1 MRMWNNYI
9 SRVDLLNSEV
19 FVVKVVVGKVVPKN
33 GKRRQGA
40 VAKRRVR
47 RSDGQIVDQFWLDP
61 ASKSFADDLTSVFQV
76 NVARTRQANT
86 AIFGS
91 PEGYPEDIE
100 KLKLS
105 GFADATP
112 KK

>member
-1 MRMWNNYI
+1 
-9 SRVDLLNSEV
+9 LLHSEV
-19 FVVKVVVGKVVPKN
+19 FVVKVVVGKVAPKK

-47 RSDGQIVDQFWLDP
+47 RSDGQIVDQFWLD
-61 ASKSFADDLTSVFQV
+61 SESQTFADDLTSVFQS
-76 NVARTRQANT
+76 NVARAREANT

-91 PEGYPEDIE
+91 PDGFRKDIE

-105 GFADATP
+105 GLADATS